1 MPRILF
7 QIGRVLVHMSIKLK
21 TNKYHNSPYN
31 RSSTYKHPNNLMS
44 AGTLPPVIELDSP
57 VK

>member
-21 TNKYHNSPYN
+21 TNKYQNSPYN
-31 RSSTYKHPNNLMS
+31 RSSTYKHPSSLMS
-44 AGTLPPVIELDSP
+44 AGNNPPVIE
-57 VK
+57 